1 MFAVLHSSAGAGK
14 THALVKHY
22 LTLCLSD
29 QEPGSYRQVLALTF
43 TNKAA
48 GEMQDR
54 VMGYLEKLAARR
66 TDDGAIADVM
76 EHLQVKTKLTP
87 EGIAERASAVLRH
100 MLHHWSDVA
109 IGTIDAFTRRVVR
122 PFARDLQL
130 DHDLRMTTD
139 QEHYLNAAVEAL
151 VAEAGSDPKVT
162 AILTEACLQ
171 LLHEEG
177 KWDPEK
183 PLKALSNELQKES
196 ALKPLQSLRE
206 LDADHILRL
215 TARLREQ
222 ENVFRKA
229 VQAIGREAL
238 ELVAAERLTEAD
250 IAHGK
255 GGILGYFRKLASFT
269 QEWEPAGPNARKP
282 IETGKWHS
290 TKADVQTRSTLER
303 IAPQLTDLFHKA
315 EELCGQG
322 HAYFLLRRGVAR
334 ELPAAFALHEL
345 DRHLEQ
351 LKQADAVAF
360 FSDLTRKVAAVVQEE
375 PVPFIYERMGERYR
389 HFLIDEFQ
397 DTSLLQ
403 WTCLLPLIDNAL
415 GNGGSALLV
424 GDAKQAIYRWRNGE
438 VRLFVELPKVFGRG
452 DSEAEHEREQTLQRT
467 FVKQEPL
474 AYNRR
479 SSPVIIAFNNALFG
493 ELSEALAPSLRS
505 VYKDHAQLTA
515 GDRPGLVELQRLPKD
530 VKGAAR
536 DESQQAFVLERLQ
549 QALADGH
556 RPGDVAVLVR
566 TGNQG
571 YMMAEHLLRE
581 GYSVVSPDGLKLA
594 GDHGVELLVDLL
606 RFMHDGDPTAAA
618 RTAQRRA
625 QLDAAPDQEA
635 ATPFTSGS
643 RLPDPA
649 AQLRTW
655 LEEHGLTTIR
665 STFTELLGRLCAA
678 VNIRPAEEAQVLAFL
693 DEAHSWSTLH
703 GPDIGGFVEHW
714 ESAGAKRA
722 VAPPANGQAVQ
733 IMTVHKAKGLEFPV
747 VIMPTGS
754 MGTAGNHTERF
765 WIDPR
770 PAIPE
775 LEHALV
781 VDGKA
786 LRESGIRELQIEHEL
801 QDLDLLNMLYVAFT
815 RPVNRLHVL
824 VSERSLDVVT
834 RALLAYM
841 DQHGR
846 DGNILLGERTQ
857 MSARTARTTPPE
869 LRDVSTPEDAP
880 RLTLRLEKPD
890 DWDPADPDPFRSFG
904 EAVHEVMARVGTL
917 HELDPAMDRAVQS
930 GRIDRDKAADLKHR
944 LGALLSDDRLAPWYG
959 PGLVVRNEATIID
972 RSGRSHRPDRVVEEG
987 DRVRVLDIK
996 TGHSRPEHHEQ
1007 VRGYMELLRELGHS
1021 KVEGALL
1028 YVRDGT
1034 IETVNG

>member
-1 MFAVLHSSAGAGK
+1 MFTVLHSSAGAGK

-22 LTLCLSD
+22 LTLCLTNE
-29 QEPGSYRQVLALTF
+29 EPGSYRQVLALTF

-54 VMGYLEKLAARR
+54 VMGYLQKLAARR

-76 EHLQVKTKLTP
+76 GHLQAKTGLSADA
-87 EGIAERASAVLRH
+87 IALRADAVLRH

-139 QEHYLNAAVEAL
+139 QDHYLNAAVEAL

-162 AILTEACLQ
+162 DILTDACLQ

-196 ALKPLQSLRE
+196 ALKPLRSLRE
-206 LDADHILRL
+206 LDADYVLQL
-215 TARLREQ
+215 TARLRGQ
-222 ENVFRKA
+222 EIAFRKA
-229 VQAIGREAL
+229 VRAIGSEAL
-238 ELVAAERLTEAD
+238 ELLASERIREED
-250 IAHGK
+250 VAHGK
-255 GGILGYFRKLASFT
+255 GGILGYFRKLASFDH
-269 QEWEPAGPNARKP
+269 EWVPAGPNSRKP

-290 TKADVQTRSTLER
+290 AKADEQTRSALER
-303 IAPQLTDLFHKA
+303 IAPQLTELFNKA
-315 EELCGQG
+315 EELCAQG
-322 HAYFLLRRGVAR
+322 HASFLLRRAVSR

-415 GNGGSALLV
+415 STGGSALLV

-438 VRLFVELPKVFGRG
+438 VRLFVDLPKIFGRG
-452 DSEAEHEREQTLQRT
+452 ESEAELERERTLQRT

-474 AYNRR
+474 AFNRR
-479 SSPVIIAFNNALFG
+479 SSPVIITFNNALFG
-493 ELSEALAPSLRS
+493 ALAESLAPSLSS
-505 VYKDHAQLTA
+505 VYHDHDQNTA
-515 GDRPGLVELQRLPKD
+515 GDRPGLVELDRLPKD
-530 VKGAAR
+530 TKGAERQEA
-536 DESQQAFVLERLQ
+536 QQAFVLQRLQ
-549 QALADGH
+549 QAVEDGH

-566 TGNQG
+566 TGSQG
-571 YMMAEHLLRE
+571 RMVAEHLLRE

-594 GDHGVELLVDLL
+594 GDDGVEMLVDLL
-606 RFMHDGDPTAAA
+606 RFMHNGDPTAAA
-618 RTAQRRA
+618 RIVQRRA
-625 QLDAAPDQEA
+625 RLAATAEQEA
-635 ATPFTSGS
+635 ATPFANGT

-649 AQLRTW
+649 AQVRSW
-655 LEEHGLTTIR
+655 LEEHGTTTIR
-665 STFTELLGRLCAA
+665 STFTELLGRLCVA
-678 VNIRPAEEAQVLAFL
+678 VRIKPAEEAQVLAFL
-693 DEAHSWSTLH
+693 DEAHAWSTLH

-714 ESAGAKRA
+714 ESAGGKRA

-747 VIMPTGS
+747 VIMPVGS
-754 MGTAGNHTERF
+754 MSTPGNHTERF
-765 WIDPR
+765 WVDPR
-770 PAIPE
+770 PTIPE

-781 VDGKA
+781 RDSKP
-786 LRESGIRELQIEHEL
+786 LRESGIRELMAEHEL

-815 RPVNRLHVL
+815 RPVHRLHVL
-824 VSERSLDVVT
+824 VPEGSNDAVT
-834 RALLAYM
+834 RGVLTYM
-841 DQHGR
+841 DQHGTNGR
-846 DGNILLGERTQ
+846 IVLGERYKAGQ
-857 MSARTARTTPPE
+857 KAPQHMQEE
-869 LRDVSTPEDAP
+869 LRDVSTPEGSP

-890 DWDPADPDPFRSFG
+890 EWDPADPDPFRSFG
-904 EAVHEVMARVGTL
+904 EAVHEVMARVGTRQ
-917 HELDPAMDRAVQS
+917 ELDPAMELAVQS
-930 GRIDRDKAADLKHR
+930 GRIDGQKAPALKQR
-944 LGALLSDDRLAPWYG
+944 LAELLSDDRLAPWYG
-959 PGLVVRNEATIID
+959 PGLLVRNEATIID
-972 RSGRSHRPDRVVEEG
+972 RSGRSHRPDRVVQEG

-1007 VRGYMELLRELGHS
+1007 VRGYMDLLRELGHEH
-1021 KVEGALL
+1021 VEGALL

-1034 IETVNG
+1034 LENVNA